1 MPTQDVHQC
10 LQGWSVRDTQSNFSA
25 VWDLLQVGFSFATNS
40 HHKNHNHNTHI
51 RRAQVVLLLYVCVSV
66 PFGTGFDLTVET
78 GSFIW
83 SAPPVQ
89 PAVQNA

>member
-1 MPTQDVHQC
+1 MPQI
-10 LQGWSVRDTQSNFSA
+10 
-25 VWDLLQVGFSFATNS
+25 ATT
-40 HHKNHNHNTHI
+40 KNHNHNTHI